1 MNVSGE
7 VRLERRFTQDDFDR
21 FARLSGD
28 ANPIH
33 VDPRFAASTRFGRT
47 AAHGMLLVS
56 VLRGLVA
63 RLVPGARVVEQ
74 GVMFPAPTFSDEPL
88 IFTANVTG
96 QAEGGVTIALEVRR
110 AEDGVVT
117 CQGHCRTAA

>member
-47 AAHGMLLVS
+47 VAHGMLLVS

-74 GVMFPAPTFSDEPL
+74 AVMFSAPTFSDEPL

-96 QAEGGVTIALEVRR
+96 QAEDGVTIALEVRR

-117 CQGHCRTAA
+117 CQGLCRTAA